1 MKEFSFASVYEPR
14 THFMEFHNRDHRW
27 SSIVCHRRAGKTVSA
42 IGDLTLKAL
51 RTPKKNAR
59 YAYIAPFY
67 KQAKDVAWQYLKEMT
82 KGIASETRESDLR
95 VILPNGAWITL
106 YGADNPDALRGIYLD
121 GVVLDEFG
129 DCRPS
134 LWAEV
139 ILPTLA
145 DRRGWALFIG
155 TPKGKN
161 HFYNVHERAKKDE
174 KWFTITLK
182 ASESNVL
189 SEEDLLEMKAQM
201 DEAQYMQEFECD
213 FTAAVKGTFYADIIQ
228 KMETTGHI
236 KNQPLYDPDQPVQI
250 AADLGYSDSTAFW
263 FWQERPDGVALI
275 DYYENQGQPL
285 NHYIDVLNDR
295 GYDIEKLWLPH
306 DARAK
311 TLQTGRSTVEQLVDA
326 GFPCAITPNIKVQQ
340 GIDAVRLILPDCRF
354 DLSRTSDGV
363 EALRAYK
370 REFNE
375 LTKTF
380 RDTPLHDWASDGS
393 DAFRYF
399 ALVCKRARNRPHP
412 NEAKSI
418 NLPTEH
424 TLDKLYADNSSAP
437 ILRIARNRI

>member
-1 MKEFSFASVYEPR
+1 MQSFKFSDVYQPR
-14 THFMEFHNRDHRW
+14 PHFMDFHNRDSRW
-27 SSIVCHRRAGKTVSA
+27 ASIVCHRRAGKTVSA
-42 IGDLTLKAL
+42 IADLTLKAL

-82 KGIASETRESDLR
+82 KGVASETRESDLR

-161 HFYNVHERAKKDE
+161 HFYNVHERAKKDPN
-174 KWFTITLK
+174 WFTITLK

-189 SEEDLLEMKAQM
+189 SEEDLREMKAQM
-201 DEAQYMQEFECD
+201 DESQYQQEFECD

-228 KMETTGHI
+228 KMEVDGHI
-236 KNQPLYDPDQPVQI
+236 KAQALYDPDQPVQI

-275 DYYENQGQPL
+275 DYYSNQGQPL
-285 NHYIDVLNDR
+285 KHYIEVLKDR

-399 ALVCKRARNRPHP
+399 ALVCKRARNRPRP

>member
-1 MKEFSFASVYEPR
+1 MQAFKFSDVYQPR
-14 THFMEFHNRDHRW
+14 PHFMDFHNRDNRW
-27 SSIVCHRRAGKTVSA
+27 ASIVCHRRAGKTVSA
-42 IGDLTLKAL
+42 IADLTLKAL

-82 KGIASETRESDLR
+82 KGVASETRESDLR

-161 HFYNVHERAKKDE
+161 QFY
-174 KWFTITLK
+174 
-182 ASESNVL
+182 NVL
-189 SEEDLLEMKAQM
+189 SEEDLREMKAQM
-201 DEAQYMQEFECD
+201 DESQYQQEFECD

-228 KMETTGHI
+228 KMEVDGHI
-236 KNQPLYDPDQPVQI
+236 KAQALYDPDQPVQI

-275 DYYENQGQPL
+275 DYYSNQGQPL
-285 NHYIDVLNDR
+285 KHYIEVLKDR

-354 DLSRTSDGV
+354 DLSRTSDGI

-399 ALVCKRARNRPHP
+399 ALVCKRARNRPRP
-412 NEAKSI
+412 VDAKSI